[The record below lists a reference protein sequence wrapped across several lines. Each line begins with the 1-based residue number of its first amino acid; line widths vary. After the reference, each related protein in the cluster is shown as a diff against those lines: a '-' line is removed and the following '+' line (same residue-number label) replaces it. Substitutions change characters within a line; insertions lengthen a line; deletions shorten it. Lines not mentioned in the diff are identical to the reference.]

1 MNKIHLIAKF
11 EIHPGKEEE
20 FKNLI
25 PQCIEKVKA
34 NETGAERYEWYFNS
48 EGTVCNVLETYSDSN
63 AVLAHMG
70 NVGGLLGE
78 LTSISD
84 FSGEIY
90 GSLSDELKAAIAPLP
105 AKKYVFYKSL

>member
-11 EIHPGKEEE
+11 EIHPGKKEV
-20 FKNLI
+20 FKALI

-34 NETGAERYEWYFNS
+34 NEPGAEKYEWYLNP
-48 EGTVCNVLETYSDSN
+48 EETVCMVLETYSDSN

-78 LTSISD
+78 LTGISD
-84 FSGEIY
+84 FSGELF
-90 GSLSDELKAAIAPLP
+90 GNPSDELKAAIAPLQ
-105 AKKYVFYKSL
+105 AKTYVLHKSL